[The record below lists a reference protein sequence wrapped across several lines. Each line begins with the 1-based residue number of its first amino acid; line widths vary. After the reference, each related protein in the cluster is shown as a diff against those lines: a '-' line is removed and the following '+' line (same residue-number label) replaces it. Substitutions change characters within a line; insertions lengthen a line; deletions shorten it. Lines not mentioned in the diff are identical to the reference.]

1 MITTKQFQI
10 LTDINLVWKLMT
22 EVYDHEESNGP
33 AQLYEDTDLYFD
45 FRTGSLDYP
54 LPAGYHFTNPKDN
67 DPLKVAR
74 CLWDSFNKW
83 ELGEFMNWETPV
95 KNGGRS
101 PHELYQNVL
110 GATLAPAPHATYDY
124 TTVIAD
130 ADDNYVCFA
139 GMWWVP
145 ENKLA
150 YLEPLCTVPEHQHKG
165 LAAAAL
171 SYLEKILRPLG
182 AAVITGGGNEFYR
195 KLGYKGV
202 HVQGHYVKP

>member
-1 MITTKQFQI
+1 M
-10 LTDINLVWKLMT
+10 
-22 EVYDHEESNGP
+22 
-33 AQLYEDTDLYFD
+33 
-45 FRTGSLDYP
+45 
-54 LPAGYHFTNPKDN
+54 
-67 DPLKVAR
+67 
-74 CLWDSFNKW
+74 
-83 ELGEFMNWETPV
+83 

-110 GATLAPAPHATYDY
+110 GATLAPAPHATYDF

-130 ADDNYVCFA
+130 DDDNYVCFA

-171 SYLEKILRPLG
+171 SHLEKILKPLG
-182 AAVITGGGNEFYR
+182 AEVITGGGNEFYR

-202 HVQGHYVKP
+202 HVLGHYVKR